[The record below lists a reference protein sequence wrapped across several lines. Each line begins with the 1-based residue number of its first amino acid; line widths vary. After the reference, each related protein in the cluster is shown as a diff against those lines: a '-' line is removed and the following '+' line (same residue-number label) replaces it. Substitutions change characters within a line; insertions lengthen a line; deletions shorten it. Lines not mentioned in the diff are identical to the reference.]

1 MSQARMMRLTG
12 VALKEDAP
20 GVAAP
25 GVATPGAA
33 AQKPLDSEPP

>member
-25 GVATPGAA
+25 GVAPGAA